1 MKTLQIIYWVRL
13 ALGIT
18 AALICTGYGL
28 AAGKIPSVNSLGEFP
43 VDYSVLMNGVSV
55 ALVIYLISYYIIK
68 SRFSL
73 KVEKQQKL
81 VTMGIGIYFI
91 SWITFWTLLYTLIA
105 TTIA

>member
-1 MKTLQIIYWVRL
+1 MKTLEIIYWVRL

-28 AAGKIPSVNSLGEFP
+28 ATNTIAKENPTYTTL
-43 VDYSVLMNGVSV
+43 LNGISI

-68 SRFSL
+68 SKFSL
-73 KVEKQQKL
+73 EVEKSQKL

-91 SWITFWTLLYTLIA
+91 SWITFWTLLYTIIA
-105 TTIA
+105 TTMA

>member
-1 MKTLQIIYWVRL
+1 MKTLQIIYWLRL

-18 AALICTGYGL
+18 AAVTCIVFGL
-28 AAGKIPSVNSLGEFP
+28 ATNKIVKEGFP
-43 VDYSVLMNGVSV
+43 EWNTLMNGVSI

-68 SRFSL
+68 SKFSL
-73 KVEKQQKL
+73 KVEKPQKL

-91 SWITFWTLLYTLIA
+91 SWITFWTLLYTIIA

>member
-1 MKTLQIIYWVRL
+1 MKTLEIIYWLRL

-28 AAGKIPSVNSLGEFP
+28 ATNTIVKDNSTYTTL
-43 VDYSVLMNGVSV
+43 LNGVSI

-68 SRFSL
+68 SKFSL

-81 VTMGIGIYFI
+81 VTTGIGIYFI
-91 SWITFWTLLYTLIA
+91 SWIAFWALLYTIIA
-105 TTIA
+105 TIIA

>member
-1 MKTLQIIYWVRL
+1 MKTLEIIYWLRL

-28 AAGKIPSVNSLGEFP
+28 TTNTIVKENPTYTTL
-43 VDYSVLMNGVSV
+43 LNGVSI
-55 ALVIYLISYYIIK
+55 ALVIYLISYYVIK
-68 SRFSL
+68 SKFSL
-73 KVEKQQKL
+73 KVEKPQKL

-91 SWITFWTLLYTLIA
+91 SWIAFWTLLYTIIA